1 MRTDWNRCALVLL
14 AIGVFAWPSFAQK
27 KREPAQP
34 AAPTARE
41 LIDEANKAMKTGDD
55 ARAVKIYDQAR
66 KAKDFSNARPT
77 PALVFAA
84 GDYHFAAGTKESM
97 EEALA
102 IYSTVI
108 DSGQAATMDRA
119 LARVKRAEVLLRQDK
134 AQMAKDEVNAVRG
147 MSSNRKVA
155 LMADLGDASI
165 QLHLGQAEAARD
177 RLLPLL
183 ESDEPVLQA
192 MAMFSLGRAYVQLKQ
207 PEQAVTIFRKLWA
220 KYGETDYVKRAVF
233 LVGGIYL
240 DRGDFME
247 ARKLYEA
254 CSVIGASMQTRV
266 QPGEELIIKASDPN
280 YFARTRSLQMPVTLT
295 APSGDR
301 EVIKLDKNPVSD
313 VLYTGR
319 VETALATA
327 VAKDGTLQV
336 RGGDEIEM
344 TYDGQVSAPRK
355 VLVVDDGR
363 INVDSVP
370 MADPPAR
377 HKKEMTQTIV
387 RKKPADEEETKPIL
401 PTGRQAAGSLNPG
414 SPVYVQVVDADL
426 DKTDGIDTMTAHVI
440 AHGAKGD
447 GASLKV
453 TLKETGPRTGIFAGS
468 VPTAQG
474 YATIS
479 ASSEATGHPATD
491 AMDVDSA
498 SPAPGQKIDPAKA
511 TVRTT
516 YWKGKPG
523 EKTYSIEVDL
533 RQAYFLGKLTWG
545 PGSDPKAENNAPT
558 AMNVVLRGDNVEK
571 TIPVNGKPNLTY
583 NTIDL
588 GGVFARYVR
597 FDITKWGGD
606 SPAIGQIIITDQT
619 GKQLVPTGIDPDE
632 NAKKGVLEFD
642 VGQTVSAKY
651 IDELNET
658 PGIPTMRES
667 RRLGASYHNAAIN
680 IASRFGGGD
689 AKKPATFS
697 AMWRLDLNAEP
708 HVVVTD
714 PDMDTTVSPDKL
726 ALDIFTEAGT
736 KRTLEVHE
744 TGPATGTFST
754 ALPVTDN
761 AAAKDDPRLLYVRPG
776 DLVWMTYMD
785 ERNLTPGYRTF
796 RHYSL
801 LENRPTAGEFAPLL
815 MLQTAWPY
823 EAKGEG
829 AEVPVTQRSAFDG
842 RVNISLH
849 DPDALSRAGQTVAV
863 KTSALLSGTAQEL
876 TLAASASG
884 TASKMLELVLGDK
897 DIDRALGGE
906 PSGNATELSVAG
918 DDLIRIAYSDAK
930 VATNDLQMRRVFSEQ
945 ELKAMEKAAETTKP
959 EAVINAVPLV
969 RLRDPQRR
977 LQADMDA
984 RLKEFRAEMNYRLA
998 AYADETKLLIERR
1011 DLLKT
1016 RLVDAP
1022 PAKATDVARVAAE
1035 EALKASIAVLDA
1047 QIEMLN
1053 QRCQR
1058 LKAMG
1063 SAADRTR
1070 LEAKTHAAPEK
1081 NEVAAVP
1088 SEADKIKA
1096 VQDGPLIPGQ
1106 AFEITVDDADLTS
1119 PEIDVRVRSVS
1130 GRMVD
1135 LLQVKAQ
1142 RDATGLYKAR
1152 VETEQSGDAGDPKML
1167 SLMPGGEIIVDYTDA
1182 VQKDPGKVDRVTY
1195 LTLASDANLEAL
1207 NPNFTDPINEV
1218 RLGEVVH
1225 IQVIDFDQDRTPAQD
1240 RIIVTAK
1247 SAQGDSLSIVCSE
1260 TEAHS
1265 GVFRGVFVT
1274 DRGKPNPSDEI
1285 LQADY
1290 GGTIDLSYADYLRV
1304 SPGSDAI
1311 KTVRLQISGG
1321 ADGTVEGFSRQ
1332 FRNAKDEMQLWYRT
1346 GQAAYQLGRKLY
1358 LNGSVERAEENFAE
1372 ATDYFSQLVNRFPA
1386 DPLAASS
1393 NYYLGNI
1400 QAIKGHHHEALA
1412 RFQEI
1417 VAKWPKSEFVARSRF
1432 KIGESYEAMGQFD
1445 QAADAYVLLTY
1456 HHPEDANVPTAM
1468 IRMMNYYARSEAWS
1482 DAVAIA
1488 EKFVEKFPD
1497 HPQAGEVALQA
1508 GNWLVQADKINE
1520 ALAWFVKS
1528 EKVFATKDKEMPALL
1543 YWHAA
1548 TLISSN
1554 KGSLRGNAPRADKVK
1569 ELFNRVVYDYPNNE
1583 FVPLAKIALEQ
1594 LAEKK

>member
-1 MRTDWNRCALVLL
+1 LAATVL
-14 AIGVFAWPSFAQK
+14 AAWPCFAQK
-27 KREPAQP
+27 KREAVK
-34 AAPTARE
+34 ATPTARE
-41 LIDEANKAMKTGDD
+41 LIDEANKAMKAGDET
-55 ARAVKIYDQAR
+55 RAVKIYDQAR
-66 KAKDFSNARPT
+66 KEKNFSSARPT
-77 PALVFAA
+77 PSLVFAA
-84 GDYHFAAGTKESM
+84 GDYHFAAGTKEAM

-102 IYSTVI
+102 IYASAM
-108 DSGQAATMDRA
+108 DASGATSIDRA
-119 LARVKRAEVLLRQDK
+119 LARIKRSEVLLRQDK
-134 AQMAKDEVNAVRG
+134 AQLAKEEVGAIRSI
-147 MSSNRKVA
+147 SSNRKVA
-155 LMADLGDASI
+155 LMADLGDANI

-207 PEQAVTIFRKLWA
+207 PEQAVTIFRKLWS

-266 QPGEELIIKASDPN
+266 QPGQELIIKVSDPN

-327 VAKDGTLQV
+327 AAKDGTLQV
-336 RGGDEIEM
+336 RGGDEIAM

-370 MADPPAR
+370 IADPPPR
-377 HKKEMTQTIV
+377 HNKEMPV
-387 RKKPADEEETKPIL
+387 LLARKKPRDTDEEKAKPVL
-401 PTGRQAAGSLNPG
+401 PTGRQMAGSVNPG

-426 DKTDGIDTMTAHVI
+426 DKTDGQDTMTAQVV
-440 AHGAKGD
+440 AHGARGD
-447 GASLKV
+447 GAGLAV
-453 TLKETGPRTGIFAGS
+453 TLKETAAHTGIFAGS

-474 YATIS
+474 HATVS
-479 ASSEATGHPATD
+479 ASSEMPGHS
-491 AMDVDSA
+491 AMDA
-498 SPAPGQKIDPAKA
+498 GQKEAPGKS
-511 TVRTT
+511 

-523 EKTYSIEVDL
+523 EKTYWIEVDL
-533 RQAYFLGKLTWG
+533 RQAEFLGKLKWG
-545 PGSDPKAENNAPT
+545 SGTDPAAQKNLPRE
-558 AMNVVLRGDNVEK
+558 MNIVVRGDNVEK
-571 TIPVNGKPNLTY
+571 TIPFTGKADPLD
-583 NTIDL
+583 NTVDL
-588 GGVFARYVR
+588 SKLFARYVR
-597 FDITKWGGD
+597 FEITKWHGD
-606 SPAIGQIIITDQT
+606 SPALGQITITDQT
-619 GKQLVPTGIDPDE
+619 GRQLLPTGIDPEE
-632 NAKKGVLEFD
+632 NAKKGILEFD
-642 VGQTVSAKY
+642 VGQTVSARY
-651 IDELNET
+651 MDELNET
-658 PGIPTMRES
+658 PGVATMRES
-667 RRLGASYHNAAIN
+667 RRLGASYHNAQIN
-680 IASRFGGGD
+680 VATRSGGGD
-689 AKKPATFS
+689 SKKPITFS
-697 AMWRLDLNAEP
+697 AMWRLDLAAEP

-714 PDMDTTVSPDKL
+714 PDRDTNITPDTL
-726 ALDIFTEAGT
+726 SLDVFTEAGT
-736 KRTLEVHE
+736 KRTLELRE
-744 TGPATGTFST
+744 TGPATGTFSA

-761 AAAKDDPRLLYVRPG
+761 AAAKNDPRLLYVRPG

-785 ERNLTPGYRTF
+785 EQNLTPGYRAF
-796 RHYSL
+796 RNYSL
-801 LENRPTAGEFAPLL
+801 LENRATAGEFAPLS

-829 AEVPVTQRSAFDG
+829 AETPVMERSAFDG

-849 DPDALSRAGQTVAV
+849 DPDALSRAGETVAV

-884 TASKMLELVLGDK
+884 TASKLLDLVLGDK
-897 DIDRALGGE
+897 DIDRALGE
-906 PSGNATELSVAG
+906 AAGNTTELSVAG

-930 VATNDLQMRRVFSEQ
+930 VATNDLQTRRVFTEQ
-945 ELKAMEKAAETTKP
+945 ELKALERAAESAKP
-959 EAVINAVPLV
+959 QAVINAVPLI

-977 LQADMDA
+977 LQADMDG
-984 RLKEFRAEMNYRLA
+984 RLKDFRAEMNYRLA
-998 AYADETKLLIERR
+998 AYAEEIKPLAARR
-1011 DLLKT
+1011 DLLKS
-1016 RLVDAP
+1016 RLADIS
-1022 PAKATDVARVAAE
+1022 PAKNTDVARVAAE
-1035 EALKASIAVLDA
+1035 EALKASIAALHS

-1058 LKAMG
+1058 LQAMG
-1063 SAADRTR
+1063 SAADRAR
-1070 LEAKTHAAPEK
+1070 LDAKAQPAPAKEDAA
-1081 NEVAAVP
+1081 ATP
-1088 SEADKIKA
+1088 SEMDKIKA
-1096 VQDGPLIPGQ
+1096 VQDGPLMPGQ
-1106 AFEITVDDADLTS
+1106 AFEIAIDDPDLTA
-1119 PEIDVRVRSVS
+1119 PEIDVRIRSVS

-1135 LLQVKAQ
+1135 ALQVKAQ
-1142 RDATGLYKAR
+1142 RDAAGIYKAR
-1152 VETEQSGDAGDPKML
+1152 VETEQSGDTGDPKML
-1167 SLMPGGEIIVDYTDA
+1167 SLMPGGEIIVDYTDTLQ
-1182 VQKDPGKVDRVTY
+1182 VDPQKVDRVTY
-1195 LTLASDANLEAL
+1195 LTLASDAKLESL
-1207 NPNFTDPINEV
+1207 NPNFTDPITEV

-1247 SAQGDSLSIVCSE
+1247 AAQGDTLSIVCSE

-1265 GVFRGVFVT
+1265 GIFRGVFVT
-1274 DRGKPNPSDEI
+1274 DRGKAIPTDDI

-1290 GGTIDLSYADYLRV
+1290 GGAIELTYADYLRV
-1304 SPGSDAI
+1304 SPASDSV

-1332 FRNAKDEMQLWYRT
+1332 FRNARDEMQLWYRT

-1358 LNGSVERAEENFAE
+1358 LNGSVERAEEYFTE
-1372 ATDYFSQLVNRFPA
+1372 ATDYFTQLVNRFPA

-1400 QAIKGHHHEALA
+1400 QAIKGHHHDALA

-1456 HHPEDANVPTAM
+1456 HHPDDANVPTAM
-1468 IRMMNYYARSEAWS
+1468 IRMMNYYARSEAWT

-1497 HPQAGEVALQA
+1497 HPQAGEVALKA
-1508 GNWLVQADKINE
+1508 GQWLAVADKINQ

-1528 EKVFATKDKEMPALL
+1528 EKVFATKDKEMPPLL

-1554 KGSLRGNAPRADKVK
+1554 KGSLRGNAPRAEKVK

-1583 FVPLAKIALEQ
+1583 YVQLARIALEQ

>member
-1 MRTDWNRCALVLL
+1 MNNKRGIMMDGKWMGWVLL
-14 AIGVFAWPSFAQK
+14 MLLAASPSFAQK
-27 KREPAQP
+27 RPPAEK
-34 AAPTARE
+34 APTARE
-41 LIDEANKAMKTGDD
+41 LIDQANSAIKAGEEAN
-55 ARAVKIYDQAR
+55 AVKIYDQAR
-66 KAKDFSNARPT
+66 KLADFARAHPT
-77 PALVFAA
+77 PALIFAA
-84 GDYHFAAGTKESM
+84 GDYHFAAGTKEAM

-102 IYSTVI
+102 IYATAMEAQ
-108 DSGQAATMDRA
+108 QATTLDRA

-134 AQMAKDEVNAVRG
+134 AQQAKDEVNSIRA

-183 ESDEPVLQA
+183 EADEPVLQA
-192 MAMFSLGRAYVQLKQ
+192 MSMFSLGRAYVQLKQ
-207 PEQAVTIFRKLWA
+207 PDQAVTIFRKLWS

-266 QPGEELIIKASDPN
+266 QPGRELIIKVTDPN
-280 YFARTRSLQMPVTLT
+280 YFARTRAVTMPVTLT
-295 APSGDR
+295 TPSGDR

-319 VETALATA
+319 VETALAAA
-327 VAKDGTLQV
+327 VVKDGTLQV

-344 TYDGQVSAPRK
+344 TYEGQVSPPRK

-370 MADPPAR
+370 IADPPPR
-377 HKKEMTQTIV
+377 HKKEMPMTAA
-387 RKKPADEEETKPIL
+387 RRPKMDEDAEKPIL
-401 PTGRQAAGSLNPG
+401 PTGRQTAGSVNPG

-426 DKTDGIDTMTAHVI
+426 DKSNDADTMTAQVV
-440 AHGAKGD
+440 AHGARGD
-447 GASLKV
+447 SAAVKV
-453 TLKETGPRTGIFAGS
+453 TLKETGAHTGIFIGS

-474 YATIS
+474 SATVS
-479 ASSEATGHPATD
+479 ASSEAPGHL
-491 AMDVDSA
+491 AMDA
-498 SPAPGQKIDPAKA
+498 GQKETPGKS
-511 TVRTT
+511 

-523 EKTYSIEVDL
+523 EKTYYIEVDL
-533 RQAYFLGKLTWG
+533 RQAEFLGKLKWG
-545 PGSDPKAENNAPT
+545 TGNDPAARKNAPSE
-558 AMNVVLRGDNVEK
+558 MHIVVRGDNVEK
-571 TIPVNGKPNLTY
+571 TIPFSGKADALDNTVDLTG
-583 NTIDL
+583 L
-588 GGVFARYVR
+588 FARYVR
-597 FDITKWGGD
+597 LEITKWHGD
-606 SPAIGQIIITDQT
+606 APAIGQIVVTDQT
-619 GKQLVPTGIDPDE
+619 GKQLVPTGIDPEE
-632 NAKKGVLEFD
+632 NAKKGILEFD
-642 VGQTVSAKY
+642 VGQTVSARY
-651 IDELNET
+651 LDELNET
-658 PGIPTMRES
+658 PGSPVMRES
-667 RRLGASYHNAAIN
+667 RRIGASFHNAVIN
-680 IASRFGGGD
+680 VAAKSGGD

-697 AMWRLDLNAEP
+697 AVWRLDVAGEP

-714 PDMDTTVSPDKL
+714 ADMDTTIKPDKL
-726 ALDIFTEAGT
+726 KLDVFTEAGA
-736 KRTLEVHE
+736 KRTLELTE
-744 TGPATGTFST
+744 TGAATGTFAT

-776 DLVWMTYMD
+776 DLVWMTYLD
-785 ERNLTPGYRTF
+785 ERNLQPGYRTF
-796 RHYSL
+796 RSYSL
-801 LENRPTAGEFAPLL
+801 LENRPTAGEFAPLA
-815 MLQTAWPY
+815 MLQTAWPF
-823 EAKGEG
+823 ETKGEG
-829 AEVPVTQRSAFDG
+829 AEAPVMERSPGAG
-842 RVNISLH
+842 RVEISLH
-849 DPDALSRAGQTVAV
+849 DPDALSRAGQTVGV

-884 TASKMLELVLGDK
+884 TASKTLDLVLGDK
-897 DIDRALGGE
+897 DIDRALGNE
-906 PSGNATELSVAG
+906 SGGGAASELSVAG

-930 VATNDLQMRRVFSEQ
+930 VATNDLQTRPVFGEQ
-945 ELKAMEKAAETTKP
+945 ELKAIERAAETAKGP
-959 EAVINAVPLV
+959 AVNAVPLIQ
-969 RLRDPQRR
+969 LRDPQRR
-977 LQADMDA
+977 LKAEMDT
-984 RLKEFRAEMNYRLA
+984 RLKDFRAEMNYRLA
-998 AYADETKLLIERR
+998 AYGEEIKLLSARR
-1011 DLLKT
+1011 DLLKS
-1016 RLVDAP
+1016 RLAETAGA
-1022 PAKATDVARVAAE
+1022 AKGTDVNKVAAE
-1035 EALKASIAVLDA
+1035 EALKSSIAALEG
-1047 QIEMLN
+1047 QITTLN
-1053 QRCQR
+1053 QRTQR
-1058 LKAMG
+1058 LRAMG
-1063 SAADRTR
+1063 AVADRAR
-1070 LEAKTHAAPEK
+1070 IDARDPKGALKRD
-1081 NEVAAVP
+1081 VAAEIP
-1088 SEADKIKA
+1088 SEMDKIKA

-1119 PEIDVRVRSVS
+1119 PEIEVRVRSVA
-1130 GRMVD
+1130 GRLID
-1135 LLQVKAQ
+1135 RLQVKAQ
-1142 RDATGLYKAR
+1142 RDASGIYKAR
-1152 VETEQSGDAGDPKML
+1152 VETEQSADAGDPKML
-1167 SLMPGGEIIVDYTDA
+1167 SLMPGGEIIVDYNDP

-1195 LTLASDANLEAL
+1195 LTLASDARLQAL
-1207 NPNFTDPINEV
+1207 NPNFTDPISEV

-1225 IQVIDFDQDRTPAQD
+1225 IEVIDFDQDRSPAQD
-1240 RIIVTAK
+1240 RIIVTART
-1247 SAQGDSLSIVCSE
+1247 AQGDSLSIVCSE

-1265 GVFRGVFVT
+1265 GVFRGTFVT
-1274 DRGKPNPSDEI
+1274 DRGKANVNDDI

-1290 GGTIDLSYADYLRV
+1290 GGQIELSYADYLRV
-1304 SPGSDAI
+1304 SPGSEAI

-1321 ADGTVEGFSRQ
+1321 TDGTVEGFSRQ

-1372 ATDYFSQLVNRFPA
+1372 ASDYFTQLVNHFPA

-1400 QAIKGHHHEALA
+1400 AALKGQHHEALA

-1456 HHPEDANVPTAM
+1456 HHPDDANVPMAM

-1488 EKFVEKFPD
+1488 QKFVEKFPD
-1497 HPQAGEVALQA
+1497 HPQAGEVALKA
-1508 GNWLVQADKINE
+1508 GQWLVVADKMNE

-1528 EKVFATKDKEMPALL
+1528 EKTFATKDKEMPALL

-1548 TLISSN
+1548 TLLGSN
-1554 KGSLRGNAPRADKVK
+1554 KGAIRGNAPRADKIK